1 MQYIATMAM
10 SRVYRKHKNWLKGIK
25 MCLKAIPKVLSESK
39 KNLDSG
45 DGVY

>member
-1 MQYIATMAM
+1 MAM

-39 KNLDSG
+39 KKMKFIFQDIANRT
-45 DGVY
+45 